1 METPILMEFESPRR
15 VAMRHTKLVLIGNG
29 LYARSPLSLMELYR
43 QQQKDCP
50 HTRRDPRGTCYHC
63 GHREVK

>member
-1 METPILMEFESPRR
+1 
-15 VAMRHTKLVLIGNG
+15 MRHTKLVLIGNG
-29 LYARSPLSLMELYR
+29 LYARSPLSLMELYRR

>member
-1 METPILMEFESPRR
+1 
-15 VAMRHTKLVLIGNG
+15 MRHTKLVLIGNG